1 MEPGALNFSQ
11 KSQNMNILKRWYYL
25 PACAAI
31 IFIIFVITSLADV
44 VLAVLHQRFYSTAAF
59 IVIFGVGGVFAAF
72 FSYTKAV
79 DFAGIKNEFT
89 RWSSIVL
96 IWIIALL
103 FIFLFSVLEGGEY
116 EVAFI
121 SYGITLALTTLLF
134 MKGEVGF

>member
-1 MEPGALNFSQ
+1 
-11 KSQNMNILKRWYYL
+11 MNIIKKWYYL
-25 PACAAI
+25 PACAGI
-31 IFIIFVITSLADV
+31 IFLIFIFTSLADV
-44 VLAVLHQRFYSTAAF
+44 VLAVFSMRFYSTAAF

-72 FSYTKAV
+72 FSFTKAV

-103 FIFLFSVLEGGEY
+103 FIFLFSVIEGGEY
-116 EVAFI
+116 EAAFI
-121 SYGITLALTTLLF
+121 SFGITLALTTLLF